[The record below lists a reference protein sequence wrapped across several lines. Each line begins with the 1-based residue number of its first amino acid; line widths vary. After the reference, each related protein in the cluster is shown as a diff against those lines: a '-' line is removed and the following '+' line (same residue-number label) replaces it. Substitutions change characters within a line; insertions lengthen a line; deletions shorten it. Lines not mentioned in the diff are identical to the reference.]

1 MCWEERHI
9 ILSQTTLTILFR
21 TKCFPVFPLQFL
33 QIMMNFARFKNQR
46 TYWMLTATRLWD
58 EKGWCFGEIYQYLPY
73 KPAWGWKWMQ
83 QEANSCFQ
91 QQFGAVFILL
101 CPFEPQ
107 MHTECALSQ
116 IHPSSTCTLSWIWLW
131 SWGRIS
137 IQCWSFFWDKYPKP
151 ECSLEISL
159 HRDSFPSL
167 GHHVL
172 YMFLQK
178 ASSGTACDLVCTAL
192 KGTWEGQCTRYMAL
206 LKGQIHI
213 APSTLVLNS
222 KGHLPK
228 INCCS
233 ISCLKPNCSPLGAAP
248 SQSKSRDHC

>member
-107 MHTECALSQ
+107 MHTECVHYLRY
-116 IHPSSTCTLSWIWLW
+116 IHLQLAHCHGSDSDPGEW
-131 SWGRIS
+131 S
-137 IQCWSFFWDKYPKP
+137 
-151 ECSLEISL
+151 
-159 HRDSFPSL
+159 
-167 GHHVL
+167 
-172 YMFLQK
+172 
-178 ASSGTACDLVCTAL
+178 ASSAEASFGTNIPNQSALWKFLYTGILFRVWDTMCCTCFCKKQAVVQHVISCAQHWRGHEKDNVL
-192 KGTWEGQCTRYMAL
+192 GTWHYL
-206 LKGQIHI
+206 
-213 APSTLVLNS
+213 
-222 KGHLPK
+222 
-228 INCCS
+228 
-233 ISCLKPNCSPLGAAP
+233 
-248 SQSKSRDHC
+248 RDRFI